1 MQKLWVLMD
10 GLVASL
16 KGHLSGERLDAL
28 NGKLSDL
35 ADKGLPVAIGV
46 LVLSGVT
53 MSVKMD
59 ESDWISK
66 GIGAALGAII
76 LGYLSHRFSEG
87 CRTAGNGERST
98 LSLGVYL
105 DVVIVALSLATLG
118 AALGGLQMMFDG
130 DFSQAAATWSGGFIC
145 LIVAWTFSNPD
156 RLGVHIDTGAGASN
170 DLLSLYSIALRA
182 MLRIALPVSY
192 FVVIIAT
199 ASTVLSLLLALVSDG
214 MEGYQYSAGV
224 GAGIG
229 TILAGVAAPVGV
241 YLTYVVLSFMVAFA
255 ENILSIKVVARN
267 TRSGAPATAAAG
279 GDTPTDPGE

>member
-145 LIVAWTFSNPD
+145 LIVAWTLATQTDWVF
-156 RLGVHIDTGAGASN
+156 T
-170 DLLSLYSIALRA
+170 SIQE
-182 MLRIALPVSY
+182 
-192 FVVIIAT
+192 
-199 ASTVLSLLLALVSDG
+199 LARP
-214 MEGYQYSAGV
+214 
-224 GAGIG
+224 
-229 TILAGVAAPVGV
+229 TTFCPC
-241 YLTYVVLSFMVAFA
+241 
-255 ENILSIKVVARN
+255 
-267 TRSGAPATAAAG
+267 TRSPCGQCYESPYLCHISW
-279 GDTPTDPGE
+279 